1 MPMPVKLTLFS
12 FEYESY
18 DGYLAFAHDNPSDV
32 LGIHKSA
39 QLNATTPGKLEAVF
53 DDLTTDRTWYFY
65 LRRDDELSWRSG
77 PIHITDSDQEIAL
90 RIFTINTDQTIYTED
105 QLELEVELPFSDKVF
120 PDDDNST
127 KMVQVDFL
135 SINIRSIDILFS
147 GAGVVGDLNEDGA
160 IQVESNFTFTYLV
173 QLKPSSLYF
182 STDRFL
188 NIVPLDDPNLQFD
201 NILTGFLVGIYNFFT
216 GEVSKGVEKAFEST
230 LNESIKAEVSARLDG
245 LSEEEME
252 RILPTVQ
259 KVELEEGERIRFT
272 TVVSMPAEFFQQQ
285 VSQGCGQTASVLLLF
300 VLALGGLLFSSFL

>member
-1 MPMPVKLTLFS
+1 MPVKLILYS

-18 DGYLAFAHDNPSDV
+18 DGFPAFAHDNPSDV
-32 LGIHKSA
+32 LGAHKSA
-39 QLNATTPGKLEAVF
+39 QLNAATPGKLEAVF
-53 DDLTTDRTWYFY
+53 DDLETGRNWYFY

-77 PIHITDSDQEIAL
+77 PIMISDPNQEIAL
-90 RIFTINTDQTIYTED
+90 RIFTINTDQTTYTED

-120 PDDDNST
+120 PDDENST
-127 KMVQVDFL
+127 KMVRVDFL

-147 GAGVVGDLNEDGA
+147 GAGVVGDLNEDGT
-160 IQVESNFTFTYLV
+160 ILVESNFTFTYLV

-188 NIVPLDDPNLQFD
+188 NVVPLDDPNLQFD
-201 NILTGFLVGIYNFFT
+201 NILTGLLVGIYNFFT
-216 GEVSKGVEKAFEST
+216 GQVSKGVEKAFEST
-230 LNESIKAEVSARLDG
+230 LNESIKAQVSARLDD

-272 TVVSMPAEFFQQQ
+272 TVVSMPAEYFQQQ
-285 VSQGCGQTASVLLLF
+285 VSQGCGQTASVLLF
-300 VLALGGLLFSSFL
+300 FALALGGLLASSFL